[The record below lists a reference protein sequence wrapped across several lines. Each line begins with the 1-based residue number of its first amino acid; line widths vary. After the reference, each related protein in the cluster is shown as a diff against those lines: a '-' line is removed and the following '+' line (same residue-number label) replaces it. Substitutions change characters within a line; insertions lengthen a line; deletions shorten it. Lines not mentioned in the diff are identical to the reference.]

1 MDCMLSDVCAQQVAS
16 LSVRLTSSLQVLG
29 LHAVESVES
38 PALTQQD
45 GQSLALRVHWQA
57 AAELPARAEQ
67 KIAVH
72 LGQLYASYAPGL
84 LTELRA
90 YLIKA
95 WSPQEPRM
103 PGSSP
108 PDAADTQQTGARFS
122 SPALLDSRGADRT
135 AGHVLNEDVVRSP
148 FSRKSSSGDQRS
160 EEEKLQ
166 GSESHLSPPAWLT
179 GGIALSASAL
189 SLQLALLSS
198 QAAAASA
205 LCVSIERCSVHLGPL
220 KPAARPGSLLAQLFS
235 LQKQALPRIGLRA
248 SLSGVQLSVATQ
260 WRHAACRAGEAEAV
274 LAAAEALPISDPVD
288 VLALV
293 NTTPPRETAGET
305 PESEHAS
312 DSWVLS
318 AAVSPVNV
326 QLSGLQLAAGM
337 AAAQGAQAEI
347 ARSFLHSQSPEPPK
361 IDDGRE
367 QQVTWLSGAAVRVT
381 GLWLLHSPTGTAQL
395 AAKLGNEPCD
405 SQLASICSAD
415 TIEISAQSAAGKAC
429 LSGTVREP
437 TLAAGP
443 GMQLDIPVLEVGAHS
458 WPSSAAACQ
467 SEADTLSREA
477 QPTDSS
483 HPQAAHASASPE
495 LPVLYLQDMAVS
507 TNTSSAMDDD
517 FGVTIAISL
526 DAATFAM
533 SPQEQALLVSA
544 LTSPDDQSQNL
555 HSDNLLTINIS

>member
-1 MDCMLSDVCAQQVAS
+1 MLSDVCAQQIAS

-29 LHAVESVES
+29 LHAVGSVES

-57 AAELPARAEQ
+57 AAEVRALAEQ

-90 YLIKA
+90 YLIQA

-108 PDAADTQQTGARFS
+108 PDAADTQRTGARFS

-135 AGHVLNEDVVRSP
+135 AGYVLNEDVVGSP
-148 FSRKSSSGDQRS
+148 FSTESGSGDQRG
-160 EEEKLQ
+160 EEQTAQ
-166 GSESHLSPPAWLT
+166 GSESHLSPPAWLA

-274 LAAAEALPISDPVD
+274 LVAAEALPVSDPVD

-305 PESEHAS
+305 PESEQAS
-312 DSWVLS
+312 GSWVLS
-318 AAVSPVNV
+318 AAVSPLNV

-347 ARSFLHSQSPEPPK
+347 ARSFLSQLPKPPK

-381 GLWLLHSPTGTAQL
+381 GLWLLHSPLGAAQL
-395 AAKLGNEPCD
+395 AAKLGNRLCD
-405 SQLASICSAD
+405 SQLASISSAE
-415 TIEISAQSAAGKAC
+415 TIELSAQSTAGKAC
-429 LSGTVREP
+429 LSATIREP

-458 WPSSAAACQ
+458 WPPSAAACQ

-517 FGVTIAISL
+517 FGGTIAISL

-533 SPQEQALLVSA
+533 SSQQQALLVTA

-555 HSDNLLTINIS
+555 HSDNHLTINIS